1 MSRRRRAPGGAPR
14 TFERDL
20 RLGARGRLHGGPP
33 RRDLPRGAGGGRPA
47 GGTGAREMLRALAIV
62 ALCTAGVEGWAAT
75 SPGARA
81 RGPPGIRT
89 SRALAPRLALIPP
102 PTLLPAIGLNSA
114 IAATGTARGQRVLT
128 PTGLAHAWAL
138 GVILWTCLGLRGWS
152 TCVLYLV
159 GGSAVTKVR
168 QAQKEAA
175 GIAEG
180 RGGARGPENVWG
192 SAATAALCAVGA
204 AASPAR
210 APLLTVGFVASLAT
224 KLGDTFASE
233 LGKAYG
239 KTTYLITTL
248 RRCPPGTEGG
258 VSLEGTAAGVIGS
271 LIIAVYAIAIRLVPA
286 TALVPCVAAAFFA
299 NQAESLIGA
308 AAQGRV
314 RWLTNEVVNF
324 ANTLIGAAIA
334 VPLFALLV

>member
-1 MSRRRRAPGGAPR
+1 
-14 TFERDL
+14 
-20 RLGARGRLHGGPP
+20 
-33 RRDLPRGAGGGRPA
+33 
-47 GGTGAREMLRALAIV
+47 MLRAAIV
-62 ALCTAGVEGWAAT
+62 VLCTAGVEGWAAT
-75 SPGARA
+75 YGA
-81 RGPPGIRT
+81 RGPPGVRP
-89 SRALAPRLALIPP
+89 SRALAPRLALVPP

-114 IAATGTARGQRVLT
+114 IAATGMARGQRVLT

-138 GVILWTCLGLRGWS
+138 GMILWTCLGWRGWS

-271 LIIAVYAIAIRLVPA
+271 LIIAVYAVAVRLVPA
-286 TALVPCVAAAFFA
+286 AALVPCVAAAFLA